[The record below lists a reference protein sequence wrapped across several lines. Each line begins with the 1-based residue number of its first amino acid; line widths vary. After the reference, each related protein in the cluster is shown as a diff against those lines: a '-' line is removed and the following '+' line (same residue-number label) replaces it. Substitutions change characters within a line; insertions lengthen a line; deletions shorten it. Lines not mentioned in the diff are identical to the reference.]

1 MKHFRKALIAGAVG
15 MSLTGTVNAQVLY
28 DPDGVPGGAAPRL
41 VNLFDWKPG
50 NIIFTDVTPIGVA
63 AETSKAGAKIFAQA
77 ILGTVSGT
85 GNSFDYS
92 GVGSQL
98 TYQLIVDV
106 TYSAGGAGQTIVKAG
121 PSLGTLNIYYN
132 SSIIAN
138 ETTGCGYG
146 ALQDAAYCLAA
157 GTATPSTLIYT
168 GAVKLK
174 GSATLTDNTIVDG
187 TPILSLDPGGANA
200 DVDEGI
206 TSNSLSTN
214 SLSLDVDTILANPAF
229 FLSGITSLPTD
240 LEHEETGGKAPF
252 PLTVNPSDQV
262 AGYQI
267 SRTDPPFGP
276 AGFNPVPGAALRDAA
291 YGLDLINNTGTG
303 SCGGAT
309 DPNSGDL
316 IPCDVHLSSDASSTI
331 LGSFVPEPHS
341 LALLGLGLAGLG
353 FSIRRRTRR
362 SA

>member
-229 FLSGITSLPTD
+229 FPVRYHVFAHRSGARRDGRQSTVPPDGEPVRPGRRLPD
-240 LEHEETGGKAPF
+240 QPHRSALRPRGIQSRSRRRVARCGLRPR
-252 PLTVNPSDQV
+252 SDQQYGHRLV
-262 AGYQI
+262 RWGY
-267 SRTDPPFGP
+267 
-276 AGFNPVPGAALRDAA
+276 
-291 YGLDLINNTGTG
+291 
-303 SCGGAT
+303 
-309 DPNSGDL
+309 
-316 IPCDVHLSSDASSTI
+316 
-331 LGSFVPEPHS
+331 
-341 LALLGLGLAGLG
+341 
-353 FSIRRRTRR
+353 R
-362 SA
+362 SEQW